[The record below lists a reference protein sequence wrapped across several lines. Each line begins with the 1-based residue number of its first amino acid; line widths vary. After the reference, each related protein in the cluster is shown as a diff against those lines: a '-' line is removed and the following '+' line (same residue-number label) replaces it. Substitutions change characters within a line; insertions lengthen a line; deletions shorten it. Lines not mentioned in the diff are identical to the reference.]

1 MRALFCEPVFSIF
14 EFYTSKYAS
23 ASTLGY
29 QSNLGTMPFS
39 SGIADVPVKRRF
51 KEKLSIILKTILK
64 LIHKLGNNFNG
75 MANYFLNSNL
85 SKFKN

>member
-1 MRALFCEPVFSIF
+1 MRALFCQSVFSIF

-51 KEKLSIILKTILK
+51 EEKLSIILKTILK

-75 MANYFLNSNL
+75 TANYFLNSNL
-85 SKFKN
+85 SKLKK

>member
-1 MRALFCEPVFSIF
+1 
-14 EFYTSKYAS
+14 
-23 ASTLGY
+23 
-29 QSNLGTMPFS
+29 MPFS

-85 SKFKN
+85 SKFKK

>member
-1 MRALFCEPVFSIF
+1 MRALFGQPVFSIF
-14 EFYTSKYAS
+14 EFYASKYAS

-39 SGIADVPVKRRF
+39 SGIADVPVKRCL
-51 KEKLSIILKTILK
+51 KEKLSNILKTILK

-75 MANYFLNSNL
+75 TANYFLNSNL
-85 SKFKN
+85 SKFKK

>member
-1 MRALFCEPVFSIF
+1 MNKHDKRALFCQPVFSIF

-23 ASTLGY
+23 ASTSGY

-39 SGIADVPVKRRF
+39 SGITDVPVERRF
-51 KEKLSIILKTILK
+51 KEKLSIILETILK

-75 MANYFLNSNL
+75 MADF
-85 SKFKN
+85 F

>member
-1 MRALFCEPVFSIF
+1 MRALFGQPVFSTF
-14 EFYTSKYAS
+14 ELYTSKCAS

-29 QSNLGTMPFS
+29 QSNLGTMPFN

-51 KEKLSIILKTILK
+51 KEKISIILKTILK

-75 MANYFLNSNL
+75 MANYFLNPNL
-85 SKFKN
+85 SKFKK

>member
-1 MRALFCEPVFSIF
+1 MRALFCQPVFSVF
-14 EFYTSKYAS
+14 ELYTSKYAS

-51 KEKLSIILKTILK
+51 KELKIISYPQNDFKVD
-64 LIHKLGNNFNG
+64 
-75 MANYFLNSNL
+75 
-85 SKFKN
+85 SKVGQQFKWYG